1 MGSDQEEDLLRKLR
15 PLPQGAPRTDVFR
28 RVLATLQPGAFQACF
43 IHWLESLRKVVA
55 TATGIEQPVLAL

>member
-1 MGSDQEEDLLRKLR
+1 
-15 PLPQGAPRTDVFR
+15 
-28 RVLATLQPGAFQACF
+28 VLATLQPGAFQACF